1 MLQVVDYFDVDLV
14 VEAAVALEDRMIK
27 VVKEPSVVAVVAVA
41 KDTLAVLV
49 DLRVMPIMVKAQ
61 AVLVI

>member
-1 MLQVVDYFDVDLV
+1 M
-14 VEAAVALEDRMIK
+14 AREDKTIK
-27 VVKEPSVVAVVAVA
+27 VVKEPLEVVEVVAA

-49 DLRVMPIMVKAQ
+49 DLRVMLIMVKAQ

>member
-27 VVKEPSVVAVVAVA
+27 VVKEPSEAVVVAVA

-49 DLRVMPIMVKAQ
+49 DLRVMPTMAKVQ
-61 AVLVI
+61 AVLEI

>member
-1 MLQVVDYFDVDLV
+1 MDLV
-14 VEAAVALEDRMIK
+14 VEAAVALDDKTIK
-27 VVKEPSVVAVVAVA
+27 VVKEPSEAVEVVAA
-41 KDTLAVLV
+41 KDILAVLV

>member
-1 MLQVVDYFDVDLV
+1 M
-14 VEAAVALEDRMIK
+14 EAAVALEDRMIK
-27 VVKEPSVVAVVAVA
+27 VVKEPSEAVVVAAA

-49 DLRVMPIMVKAQ
+49 DLRVMLIMAKAE

>member
-1 MLQVVDYFDVDLV
+1 MDSVA
-14 VEAAVALEDRMIK
+14 EAAVALEDRMIK
-27 VVKEPSVVAVVAVA
+27 VVKEPSEAAVAAVA

-61 AVLVI
+61 ALLEI